1 MKKALLILLTVI
13 FVFSLSAMAVFAA
26 DEKADAAETENM
38 DVELEFKGFGDEG
51 LTRNLKYMGLGML
64 GIFVVV
70 GVVILITFALNSAT
84 SKK

>member
-26 DEKADAAETENM
+26 DEKAEAAETENM

-51 LTRNLKYMGLGML
+51 LARNLKYMGLGML
-64 GIFVVV
+64 GIFAVV
-70 GVVILITFALNSAT
+70 GVVILITFVLNSAT